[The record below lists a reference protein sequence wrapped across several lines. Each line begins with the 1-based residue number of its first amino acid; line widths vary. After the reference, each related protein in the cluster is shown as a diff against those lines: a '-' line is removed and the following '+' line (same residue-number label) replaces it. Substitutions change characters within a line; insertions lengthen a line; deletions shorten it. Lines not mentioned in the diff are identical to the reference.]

1 MTYYDLYLR
10 LHDQPFR
17 PFRIRLVNNTV
28 YDILE
33 PWMIMIGEHSA
44 VVVTRSRAD
53 DRGAKIAEEWRTISI
68 SHILELYDI
77 DTKSETKRK
86 GA

>member
-1 MTYYDLYLR
+1 MTSLDLHR
-10 LHDQPFR
+10 KINDKPFR
-17 PFRIRLVNNTV
+17 PFRIRMVNNTT
-28 YDILE
+28 YDITE
-33 PWMIMIGEHSA
+33 PWMITIGESSA
-44 VVVTRSRAD
+44 IVVTQSRLNEHGYRTALD
-53 DRGAKIAEEWRTISI
+53 WRTISI